1 VTVRGHSP
9 AAEKPHERQTRPERF
24 LVVGLHQ
31 CQAQKHRIA
40 GHIGGKHP
48 A

>member
-9 AAEKPHERQTRPERF
+9 AAEKPYERQTRPERF
-24 LVVGLHQ
+24 LVVGLYQ
-31 CQAQKHRIA
+31 RQAQEYRIA